1 MVNTTDTKKTATF
14 AEYVINKKSNNSV
27 AVFKD
32 GILCENTKAGLRD
45 IAARAGFI
53 YEDKWTTQQLG
64 SKLVDFLQTNGMVNK
79 KEEKQTKQKSSKKN
93 KTTNW
98 KDEYDRVIQGDDRFY
113 GVIRNNK
120 MGIADIEG
128 NLLTPIKYEEV
139 EFLDNYIKV
148 GCDDRWGL
156 IDINGKEVI
165 PLKYDKILTAF
176 SDGAAVVQLDD
187 MMGFVGQNGEE
198 LISPCLERVCTNG
211 GMSYWVLKDELWG
224 IVGLDGKWLVKPK
237 YDDYISISEEYDTK
251 YAEGYTKV
259 LLKNKE
265 GILDAL
271 GKIVVPVEYDRIG
284 VLESERGN
292 LIFMANK
299 KGEITTFQPSAS
311 DAERK
316 INKANHTETE
326 EEKSEQHSISERFA
340 ILAYW
345 IANLD
350 NHIQDDEIKTI
361 LKLSEVIQEFDD
373 NEILAQLMIERLG
386 TELHS
391 INDIVLSVEKEF
403 REIMFRALVM
413 VATSD
418 FHITNEKM
426 DFLDA
431 LPQTWKLDADNCNAF
446 IQSWIM
452 NLTQRNP
459 DKEFV
464 IDEKNNL
471 I

>member
-1 MVNTTDTKKTATF
+1 MKKSAVYKDYVIIVEDNNSITATQNG
-14 AEYVINKKSNNSV
+14 E
-27 AVFKD
+27 VFQ
-32 GILCENTKAGLRD
+32 NTKQALRD
-45 IAARAGFI
+45 IAKEIGFT

-79 KEEKQTKQKSSKKN
+79 KEEKQTKQKSTKKN

-139 EFLDNYIKV
+139 VFLDNYIKV

-176 SDGAAVVQLDD
+176 SDGAAVVKLDD

-271 GKIVVPVEYDRIG
+271 GKIVVPVEYDSIG
-284 VLESERGN
+284 VLESECGD
-292 LIFMANK
+292 LIFTAHKN
-299 KGEITTFQPSAS
+299 GEITPFQPSAS
-311 DAERK
+311 DAE
-316 INKANHTETE
+316 
-326 EEKSEQHSISERFA
+326 
-340 ILAYW
+340 
-345 IANLD
+345 
-350 NHIQDDEIKTI
+350 
-361 LKLSEVIQEFDD
+361 
-373 NEILAQLMIERLG
+373 
-386 TELHS
+386 
-391 INDIVLSVEKEF
+391 
-403 REIMFRALVM
+403 
-413 VATSD
+413 
-418 FHITNEKM
+418 
-426 DFLDA
+426 
-431 LPQTWKLDADNCNAF
+431 
-446 IQSWIM
+446 
-452 NLTQRNP
+452 
-459 DKEFV
+459 
-464 IDEKNNL
+464 
-471 I
+471 